1 MVRVP
6 KPDVSRA
13 EYRYRPAWWLPGP
26 HAQTLWGRFARRPA
40 RIPTTSE
47 CLETPDRDNLEIHS
61 TKAPDDST
69 RVLLLHGLEG
79 SIKSHYVGGVL
90 QQATRRTWGA
100 SVVIFR
106 GCGTAPNVAR
116 RFYHSGET
124 SDLDFAFS
132 TLSER
137 WPSARWLLVGVSL
150 GANVLLKWLGE
161 RAANVDRRVVAAA
174 AISAPYD
181 LEAGARKI
189 SSGFSRVYDWS
200 FLRSL
205 RRKALAK
212 LGRYPDLFDRGR
224 LERARSVFEFD
235 DAVTAPVHRFRSARD
250 YYARSS
256 SISFLPDIRVP
267 TLLLSALDDPF
278 LPKGVAIRAAG
289 VARTNPSLTVELHA
303 HGGHVGFVSGSGP
316 WRPRYYGEWRAFD
329 FFDMAM
335 ERGTR
340 SGYD

>member
-1 MVRVP
+1 
-6 KPDVSRA
+6 
-13 EYRYRPAWWLPGP
+13 L
-26 HAQTLWGRFARRPA
+26 
-40 RIPTTSE
+40 
-47 CLETPDRDNLEIHS
+47 
-61 TKAPDDST
+61 
-69 RVLLLHGLEG
+69 
-79 SIKSHYVGGVL
+79 
-90 QQATRRTWGA
+90 QATRRRWGA

-106 GCGTAPNVAR
+106 GCGSAPNVAR
-116 RFYHSGET
+116 RFYHSGDT
-124 SDLDFAFS
+124 SDLDFAYA

-137 WPSARWLLVGVSL
+137 WPATRWFLVGVSL

-161 RAANVDRRVVAAA
+161 RGADVDRRIAGAA

-189 SSGFSRVYDWS
+189 ASGFSRIYDLS

-212 LGRYPDLFDRGR
+212 LERYPDLFDRGR

-235 DAVTAPVHRFRSARD
+235 DAVTAPVHRFLSATD

-256 SISFLPDIRVP
+256 SMAFLPAIRVP

-278 LPKGVAIRAAG
+278 LPSDVATRAAG
-289 VARTNPSLTVELHA
+289 VARNNPSLTMELHA
-303 HGGHVGFVSGSGP
+303 HGGHVGFVSGSRP
-316 WRPRYYGEWRAFD
+316 WRPQYYGEWRVFD
-329 FFDMAM
+329 FFDMTM